1 MHPNSARHIEFS
13 PIMTANLSSMF
24 LSFPKGGRSRSSG
37 RSNIRSRSTSRGRLP
52 QELLA
57 AAAAA
62 DEGIFNMSASGM
74 KGGRG
79 PEDGNECDDEAG
91 NSGDDDVGSVT

>member
-1 MHPNSARHIEFS
+1 MG
-13 PIMTANLSSMF
+13 PIFTT
-24 LSFPKGGRSRSSG
+24 GGRSRSSG
-37 RSNIRSRSTSRGRLP
+37 RSSIRSRSTSRGRLP

-62 DEGIFNMSASGM
+62 DDGIFNMSNSGA

-79 PEDGNECDDEAG
+79 PEDGNERDDEAG
-91 NSGDDDVGSVT
+91 DSGDDDVGSVT